1 MVGNWGSSKVKW
13 FRRFLRWARMR
24 RTEKSESPLTTL
36 IMSPFKASLTTFLLN
51 INTHK
56 LPPLII
62 TNDKD
67 TTSFQVQYNHVQPYS
82 HSYFLLIPMAIVEF
96 NTRRDSSYVSI
107 LNFMFSQERMIVKL
121 KRDLMDLDLAQT
133 MYSAL
138 TIYTNGFGFR
148 SLILCFWTRK

>member
-1 MVGNWGSSKVKW
+1 M
-13 FRRFLRWARMR
+13 
-24 RTEKSESPLTTL
+24 E
-36 IMSPFKASLTTFLLN
+36 PFKASLTTILLN
-51 INTHK
+51 TNNHPFPT
-56 LPPLII
+56 LII

-107 LNFMFSQERMIVKL
+107 LNFMFSQERMIVKI